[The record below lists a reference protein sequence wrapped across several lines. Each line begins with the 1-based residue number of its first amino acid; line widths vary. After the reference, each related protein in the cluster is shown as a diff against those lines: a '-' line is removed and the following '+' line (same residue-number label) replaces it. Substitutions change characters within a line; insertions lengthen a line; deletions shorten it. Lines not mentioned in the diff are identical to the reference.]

1 MYFNQHSPTGP
12 NQDQEVKLYNSNL
25 ERERLD
31 TLADLYSI
39 IVAVEH
45 LEKAYIKSSIP
56 FEEYTLACT
65 NLISQFKTCQNL
77 LGDSSVLNV
86 QHFMNEYK
94 LNCPLAVNRLKVGVP
109 ATVEHGVDNK
119 NNKEDGKYI
128 AKTVQNFINLMD
140 NLELKVKTVEVLHP
154 LLVELIQNIN
164 KITPS
169 AETNECKE
177 KVKNWLIALNK
188 MKVSDELNDEQVKQ
202 LHFDLEN
209 GYNLFMRS
217 LDE

>member
-1 MYFNQHSPTGP
+1 MYYNQQAAAS
-12 NQDQEVKLYNSNL
+12 NQNQEVKLYNSNL

-45 LEKAYIKSSIP
+45 LEKAYIKSSIS
-56 FEEYTLACT
+56 FEEYTPACS
-65 NLISQFKTCQNL
+65 NLIAQFKTCQNL
-77 LGDSSVLNV
+77 LGDSVLNV

-94 LNCPLAVNRLKVGVP
+94 LNCPLAVNRLLKVGVP
-109 ATVEHGVDNK
+109 ATIEHGVDNK

-128 AKTVQNFINLMD
+128 AKTVQNFITLMD
-140 NLELKVKTVEVLHP
+140 NLNLNVKTVEVLHP

-164 KITPS
+164 KVTPS
-169 AETNECKE
+169 PETNECKD
-177 KVKNWLIALNK
+177 KIKNWLITLNR
-188 MKVSDELNDEQVKQ
+188 MKVFEELNEEQVKQ

>member
-1 MYFNQHSPTGP
+1 MYYNQQSPTIP
-12 NQDQEVKLYNSNL
+12 NQNKEVKLYNSNF

-45 LEKAYIKSSIP
+45 LEKAYIKSSIS
-56 FEEYTLACT
+56 FEEYTPACS

-77 LGDSSVLNV
+77 LGDSVVNV
-86 QHFMNEYK
+86 QHFMSEYK
-94 LNCPLAVNRLKVGVP
+94 LNCPLAVNRLLRVGVP

-119 NNKEDGKYI
+119 TNKEDGKYI

-140 NLELKVKTVEVLHP
+140 NLELKVKTVEALHP
-154 LLVELIQNIN
+154 MLVELIQNIN

-177 KVKNWLIALNK
+177 KVKNWYVYFHK
-188 MKVSDELNDEQVKQ
+188 S
-202 LHFDLEN
+202 
-209 GYNLFMRS
+209 YNII
-217 LDE
+217 

>member
-1 MYFNQHSPTGP
+1 MYYNQQAAAS
-12 NQDQEVKLYNSNL
+12 NQNQEVKLYNSNL

-45 LEKAYIKSSIP
+45 LEKAYIKSSIS
-56 FEEYTLACT
+56 FEEYTPACS
-65 NLISQFKTCQNL
+65 NLIAQFKTCQNL
-77 LGDSSVLNV
+77 LGDNVLNV

-94 LNCPLAVNRLKVGVP
+94 LNCPLAVNRLLKVGVP
-109 ATVEHGVDNK
+109 ATIEHGVDNK

-128 AKTVQNFINLMD
+128 AKTVQNFITLMD
-140 NLELKVKTVEVLHP
+140 NLNLNVKTVEVLHP

-169 AETNECKE
+169 NETNECKD
-177 KVKNWLIALNK
+177 KVKNWLITLNR
-188 MKVSDELNDEQVKQ
+188 MKVFEELNEEQVKQ